1 MESASG
7 PSLSGMNVMEPL
19 DTDPCYSKMD
29 SEASKVKTAGSIML
43 SPGPNQSEMHQ
54 CLTLTQRWKARG
66 RDDSTFA
73 LTSILE
79 LKYLTGG

>member
-1 MESASG
+1 
-7 PSLSGMNVMEPL
+7 
-19 DTDPCYSKMD
+19 
-29 SEASKVKTAGSIML
+29 ML

-54 CLTLTQRWKARG
+54 CLTLTQRWEARG
-66 RDDSTFA
+66 RDDSTFV